1 MPRHPLTLGF
11 YGVAEFLHT
20 SGSLRVFTR
29 LQKVLGT
36 CTVSVLKG
44 FFHTQNFTRPGEQ
57 IHPRPR
63 IKAGD
68 ARRGAGAKTR
78 PVLRTSRNRQV
89 ATCLL
94 VMQTRGE
101 LALDSDH

>member
-1 MPRHPLTLGF
+1 M
-11 YGVAEFLHT
+11 
-20 SGSLRVFTR
+20 R

-36 CTVSVLKG
+36 WIPKVFLG
-44 FFHTQNFTRPGEQ
+44 YFHTQNLTHLGEQ
-57 IHPRPR
+57 IRPRPR

-68 ARRGAGAKTR
+68 ARRGAEAKTR
-78 PVLRTSRNRQV
+78 PLLRTSRNRQV
-89 ATCLL
+89 APYLL